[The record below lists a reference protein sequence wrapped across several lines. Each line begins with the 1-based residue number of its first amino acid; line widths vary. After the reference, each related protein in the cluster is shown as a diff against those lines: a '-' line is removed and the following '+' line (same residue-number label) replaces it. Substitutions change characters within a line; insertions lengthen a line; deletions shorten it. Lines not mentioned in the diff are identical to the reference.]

1 MTKVTKSKF
10 LIKFLVRAVVELEI
24 YAENFNQAEKLG
36 REKMR
41 KIKTFND
48 ELDYLDGNETFI
60 GIDNLDLWNEVLPM
74 VNKND

>member
-1 MTKVTKSKF
+1 MTKVIKSKF
-10 LIKFLVRAVVELEI
+10 LLKFLVKAIVELEI
-24 YAENFNQAEKLG
+24 YAENFDQAEKLG
-36 REKMR
+36 KEKMC

-74 VNKND
+74 ENK